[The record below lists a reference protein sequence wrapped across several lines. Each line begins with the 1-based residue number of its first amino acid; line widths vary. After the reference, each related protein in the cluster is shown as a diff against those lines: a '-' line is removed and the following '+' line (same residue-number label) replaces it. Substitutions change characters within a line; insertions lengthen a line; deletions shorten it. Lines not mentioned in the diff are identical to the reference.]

1 MIVSDINDVLKRSR
15 SLRPDILDKIMHFL
29 NDSIGSPVSIN
40 KIVHSLKSAG
50 FKVYYELSAEYLDVL
65 SKS

>member
-40 KIVHSLKSAG
+40 KIVHLLKSAG